1 MGNLLTGTFYIF
13 KCQWKYYNRRKLG
26 NLMFHFNFKVYNEAE
41 VLHGTMWVPE
51 ELEQP
56 YI

>member
-56 YI
+56 SI